1 MNNYADLNG
10 SPRGAEGRF
19 GNPGYGRGPRSY

>member
-10 SPRGAEGRF
+10 SPRGTEGRF
-19 GNPGYGRGPRSY
+19 GNPGYGRTPRNY

>member
-10 SPRGAEGRF
+10 SRGAEGRLD
-19 GNPGYGRGPRSY
+19 NPGYGRNPRGY